1 MSHRRL
7 SCGLVLSSLQR
18 LLVRAALVAATALS
32 ILGTNT
38 ATAAEGDSSQALLEK
53 LEKMEQRIEL
63 LEAELKQRK
72 QSPSVAD
79 KSAAVLPKDSTPWQ
93 WGSPPIR

>member
-1 MSHRRL
+1 MSHHRL
-7 SCGLVLSSLQR
+7 SCLLDLSSPQR

-38 ATAAEGDSSQALLEK
+38 ASAAEADSNQALLEK

-72 QSPSVAD
+72 QAPSVAD
-79 KSAAVLPKDSTPWQ
+79 KSAAVLP
-93 WGSPPIR
+93 G